1 MKYIRNCMEQEERII
16 ELEIKLSEA
25 TKLSEELSDIVAK
38 QANRLDIAERRI
50 QLLMERAAQ
59 DEANSSNGITIND
72 NLPPH
77 W

>member
-1 MKYIRNCMEQEERII
+1 MEQEERII

-25 TKLSEELSDIVAK
+25 TKLSEELSDIVAE

-59 DEANSSNGITIND
+59 DEANSSSGITIND

>member
-1 MKYIRNCMEQEERII
+1 
-16 ELEIKLSEA
+16 
-25 TKLSEELSDIVAK
+25 
-38 QANRLDIAERRI
+38 
-50 QLLMERAAQ
+50 LMERAAQ

>member
-1 MKYIRNCMEQEERII
+1 MEQEKRII

-25 TKLSEELSDIVAK
+25 TKLSEELSDIVAN

>member
-1 MKYIRNCMEQEERII
+1 
-16 ELEIKLSEA
+16 LSEA
-25 TKLSEELSDIVAK
+25 TKLSEELSDIVAE

>member
-1 MKYIRNCMEQEERII
+1 MEQEERII
-16 ELEIKLSEA
+16 ELEIKLSEV
-25 TKLSEELSDIVAK
+25 TKLSEELSDIIAK

-59 DEANSSNGITIND
+59 DEANSSNGIIIND

>member
-1 MKYIRNCMEQEERII
+1 MDLEEHII

-25 TKLSEELSDIVAK
+25 NELCEDLSDIVAQ

-59 DEANSSNGITIND
+59 DEANSASGITIND
-72 NLPPH
+72 TPPPH
-77 W
+77 WS

>member
-1 MKYIRNCMEQEERII
+1 MEQEERII

-25 TKLSEELSDIVAK
+25 TKLLEELSDIVAE

>member
-1 MKYIRNCMEQEERII
+1 MDQEERII
-16 ELEIKLSEA
+16 ELEIKLSEV
-25 TKLSEELSDIVAK
+25 TKLSEELSDIIAK

>member
-1 MKYIRNCMEQEERII
+1 MDLEERII

-25 TKLSEELSDIVAK
+25 SKLCEDLSDIVAQ
-38 QANRLDIAERRI
+38 QAKRLDIAERRI

-59 DEANSSNGITIND
+59 DEANSSSGITIND
-72 NLPPH
+72 TPPPH

>member
-1 MKYIRNCMEQEERII
+1 MEQEERII

-25 TKLSEELSDIVAK
+25 TKLSEELSDIVAE

>member
-1 MKYIRNCMEQEERII
+1 MEQEERII
-16 ELEIKLSEA
+16 ELEIKLSEV

>member
-1 MKYIRNCMEQEERII
+1 MEQEERII
-16 ELEIKLSEA
+16 ELEIKLSEV
-25 TKLSEELSDIVAK
+25 TKLSEELSDIVAE

>member
-1 MKYIRNCMEQEERII
+1 MEQEERII

-38 QANRLDIAERRI
+38 QANRPDIAERRI

>member
-1 MKYIRNCMEQEERII
+1 MEQEERII

-59 DEANSSNGITIND
+59 DEANS
-72 NLPPH
+72 
-77 W
+77 

>member
-1 MKYIRNCMEQEERII
+1 MDQEERII

-25 TKLSEELSDIVAK
+25 TKLSEELSDIVAE

>member
-1 MKYIRNCMEQEERII
+1 MEQEERII
-16 ELEIKLSEA
+16 ELEIKLSEV
-25 TKLSEELSDIVAK
+25 TKLSEELSDIIAK

-59 DEANSSNGITIND
+59 DEANSSSGITIND

>member
-1 MKYIRNCMEQEERII
+1 MEQEERII

-25 TKLSEELSDIVAK
+25 TKLSEELSDVVAK
-38 QANRLDIAERRI
+38 QASRLDIAERRI

>member
-1 MKYIRNCMEQEERII
+1 
-16 ELEIKLSEA
+16 
-25 TKLSEELSDIVAK
+25 LSEELSDIIAK

-59 DEANSSNGITIND
+59 DEANSSSGITIND
-72 NLPPH
+72 NPPPH

>member
-1 MKYIRNCMEQEERII
+1 MEQEERII

-25 TKLSEELSDIVAK
+25 TKLSEELSDVVAQ

-50 QLLMERAAQ
+50 QLLIERAAQ

>member
-1 MKYIRNCMEQEERII
+1 MEQEEQII

-25 TKLSEELSDIVAK
+25 TKLSEELSDIVAE

-50 QLLMERAAQ
+50 QLLMERAAE

>member
-1 MKYIRNCMEQEERII
+1 MEKEERII
-16 ELEIKLSEA
+16 ELEIKLSEV
-25 TKLSEELSDIVAK
+25 TKLSEELSDIIAK

>member
-1 MKYIRNCMEQEERII
+1 MEQEERII

-59 DEANSSNGITIND
+59 DEANSSNGITISD

>member
-1 MKYIRNCMEQEERII
+1 MEQEERII
-16 ELEIKLSEA
+16 ELEIKLSEV
-25 TKLSEELSDIVAK
+25 TKLSEELSDIIAK
-38 QANRLDIAERRI
+38 QANRLDIAERRV

>member
-1 MKYIRNCMEQEERII
+1 MEQEERII
-16 ELEIKLSEA
+16 ELEIKLSEV
-25 TKLSEELSDIVAK
+25 TKLSEELSDIIAK
-38 QANRLDIAERRI
+38 LANRLDIAERRI

>member
-1 MKYIRNCMEQEERII
+1 MEQEERII
-16 ELEIKLSEA
+16 ELEIKLSEV
-25 TKLSEELSDIVAK
+25 TKLSEELSDIIAK

-59 DEANSSNGITIND
+59 DKANSSSGITIND
-72 NLPPH
+72 NPPPH

>member
-1 MKYIRNCMEQEERII
+1 MEQEERII
-16 ELEIKLSEA
+16 ELEIKLSEV
-25 TKLSEELSDIVAK
+25 TKLSEELSDIIAK

>member
-1 MKYIRNCMEQEERII
+1 MEQEERII

-38 QANRLDIAERRI
+38 QENRLDIAERRI

>member
-1 MKYIRNCMEQEERII
+1 MEQEERII

-25 TKLSEELSDIVAK
+25 TKLSEELSDVVAK

-50 QLLMERAAQ
+50 QLLIERAAQ
-59 DEANSSNGITIND
+59 DEANSSNGITINV